1 MAVPNPIY
9 HDECYGNL
17 EKKKKNHWNELSTM
31 ICMAAHDL
39 KLIAGNRYV
48 SNISFFSISV
58 YYLSNVT
65 NVKNHDL

>member
-17 EKKKKNHWNELSTM
+17 EKKKKKNHWNELSTM
-31 ICMAAHDL
+31 ICMAAYDL

-48 SNISFFSISV
+48 SNISFFFKCLLFV
-58 YYLSNVT
+58 EC
-65 NVKNHDL
+65 H